1 MRAGFGGGLVID
13 YPNSRKA
20 KKFFLCLMVGGG
32 GGGTANKAAQDQI
45 PKGLEMDDGKVRN
58 EMKREKVQGR
68 KRKGKEMEEKGGKDW
83 ILRKKELY
91 RKRGKEE

>member
-1 MRAGFGGGLVID
+1 M
-13 YPNSRKA
+13 
-20 KKFFLCLMVGGG
+20 
-32 GGGTANKAAQDQI
+32 
-45 PKGLEMDDGKVRN
+45 EDGKVRN